1 MLFGGARGDEYLA
14 MFHDSYHAA
23 IRHLKHGSWY
33 IDAHMDS
40 AQAHLLPYC
49 RTSSPAQPFL
59 PPNPLLPPTDCRL
72 QRVAAGCRLQPTVS
86 LAPQVTWPLFNSLQ
100 GFWPG
105 MQLLVGEREMA
116 LDTMRAFHA
125 LWRHLGFHPEG
136 FNLASMQIQPGQ
148 LGYPLRPE
156 HVESLFWAH
165 RTTHGG
171 EWLRAGRDVLRSLQT
186 LRVPCGVVCR
196 SD

>member
-1 MLFGGARGDEYLA
+1 
-14 MFHDSYHAA
+14 
-23 IRHLKHGSWY
+23 
-33 IDAHMDS
+33 
-40 AQAHLLPYC
+40 
-49 RTSSPAQPFL
+49 
-59 PPNPLLPPTDCRL
+59 
-72 QRVAAGCRLQPTVS
+72 VAVGCRLQPNVS
-86 LAPQVTWPLFNSLQ
+86 LPPQVTWPLFNSLQ

-136 FNLASMQIQPGQ
+136 FNLASMQTQPGQ

-186 LRVPCGVVCR
+186 LRVPCGVVCL
-196 SD
+196 SDVANRTREDVPPAQP